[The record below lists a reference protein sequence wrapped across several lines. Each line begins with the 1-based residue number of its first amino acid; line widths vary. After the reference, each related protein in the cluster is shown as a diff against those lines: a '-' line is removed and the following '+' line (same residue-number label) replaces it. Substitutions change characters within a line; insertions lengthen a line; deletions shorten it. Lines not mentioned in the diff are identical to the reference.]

1 MKKRFRTC
9 SAIALCSSMAP
20 FPAIAQTSTQMG
32 VNYNGLLKSFNI
44 TDAATSRTTWI
55 RGFYD
60 VTALLQ
66 RDGTCATSTVQ
77 SDPNLTE
84 INAIHYT
91 YPQYLIALN
100 LKYDFSEW
108 GGGMPPTG
116 TTGTEYTTLQN
127 CTNNVLSYV
136 YPSLSLLVSGN
147 EPFITNPP
155 TMQAVT
161 TFYENITNS
170 DIAYNTANASSS
182 VTGSA
187 IPLYVGAFNNLE
199 KPAFQTAPVTKL
211 MQYAA
216 STPGV
221 TGIDLHLHVVSF
233 NGDNGAE
240 GTDPTGGLVAAVQY
254 AQSIFGTA
262 KSMMTSEFS
271 LVNYF
276 ENYLGDDLSSS
287 FLADYP
293 DPGQSY
299 LDVAGKRSVLG
310 FINYTLSSGGVP
322 PAEWYDFLQT
332 GDSEHPTW
340 FTDRALSQNGIK
352 NFLAL
357 SEKFFSS
364 NNFSVATYAMAQ
376 HNTNPLSSG
385 NPAKPY
391 TIQPWLVNGLFC
403 DSTCTPNPEGND
415 AQNLDWIGDFWAQ
428 QPVAPGT
435 VQLVTTSSLVLSSD
449 GSYQALVKVTN
460 DGTGTAQDVE
470 ITGATLGSAA
480 GTALPIAVGNVQP
493 GASAVVPVAFPAN
506 AGNPGALAAERLTGT
521 YTDGAWGA
529 SFRVS
534 LPSIN

>member
-1 MKKRFRTC
+1 MKKQFRTC
-9 SAIALCSSMAP
+9 SVIALCGAMASLSSL
-20 FPAIAQTSTQMG
+20 AQTATQMG
-32 VNYNGLLKSFNI
+32 VNYNGLVKSFNI
-44 TDAATSRTTWI
+44 ADAARSRTTWI

-66 RDGTCATSTVQ
+66 RDGTCAISTVQ

-84 INAIHYT
+84 INAIHAQ
-91 YPQYLIALN
+91 YPQFRIALT

-108 GGGMPPTG
+108 GGGTPPTG
-116 TTGTEYTTLQN
+116 TGAKYQTVQT
-127 CTNNVLSYV
+127 CTKNVLDYV

-155 TMQAVT
+155 TMEAVT
-161 TFYENITNS
+161 TFYENLTND
-170 DIAYNTANASSS
+170 DIAYNIANASKS

-199 KPAFQTAPVTKL
+199 KATFQTTPVNEL

-216 STPGV
+216 NTPGV
-221 TGIDLHLHVVSF
+221 TGIDLHLHVTSF
-233 NGDNGAE
+233 DGDNGAE
-240 GTDPTGGLVAAVQY
+240 GTDPKGGLVAAVQY

-262 KSMMTSEFS
+262 KPMMTSEFS

-299 LDVAGKRSVLG
+299 TDVTGKRSVLG
-310 FINYTLSSGGVP
+310 FINYAISSGGVP
-322 PAEWYDFLQT
+322 TAEWYDFLRT

-357 SEKFFSS
+357 SEKFFST
-364 NNFSVATYAMAQ
+364 NNFTVATYAMAQ
-376 HNTNPLSSG
+376 HNKNILDSG
-385 NPAKPY
+385 NSTKPY
-391 TIQPWLVNGLFC
+391 AIQPWLLNGLFC
-403 DSTCTPNPEGND
+403 DSTCTPNSSGNH

-428 QPVAPGT
+428 QPIVPGT
-435 VQLVTTSSLVLSSD
+435 VQLVTTSSLIPSSD
-449 GSYQALVKVTN
+449 GSYQAVVSVTN
-460 DGTGTAQDVE
+460 NGTGTAEDVE
-470 ITGATLGSAA
+470 ITGATLGSASC
-480 GTALPIAVGNVQP
+480 TTLPVAVGNVQP
-493 GASAVVPVAFPAN
+493 GASAVIPVPFPAN
-506 AGNPGALAAERLTGT
+506 AGSPGTLAAERLTGT
-521 YTDGAWGA
+521 YTGGTWGA
-529 SFRVS
+529 SFRVT
-534 LPSIN
+534 LPSSN